1 MKFRNPKTGEVFPS
15 SLRAWKSYC
24 RTRRCENCPLKRAV
38 EESDCGLNC
47 DIFADEHP
55 HEAAALM
62 GYEVVEEHTPTH
74 EKTHAD
80 AIENAHMQ
88 SEAKENKTVLTKNDG
103 KDETLEVNMDK
114 PRICQVLGVEVNE
127 LWKIKGNDNVYRI
140 NKEGYRE
147 YYYIDDWVRCAA
159 EITLADTI
167 NHAEDI
173 IHIRSFTQQD
183 IKDAL
188 TIQQVFGREGI
199 VRRQSRAT
207 TPPYSNLTFDYAY
220 INEAMFPSIKEG
232 QEYSL
237 DEIIGCDILKGN
249 D

>member
-1 MKFRNPKTGEVFPS
+1 MKFRNPKTGEVFQTV
-15 SLRAWKSYC
+15 LRAWKNYC
-24 RTRRCENCPLKRAV
+24 RTRRCESCPLKRAV

-55 HEAAALM
+55 NEAATLM
-62 GYEVVEEHTPTH
+62 GYEVIPEPGDNTVSIN
-74 EKTHAD
+74 D
-80 AIENAHMQ
+80 AAKAFAKLGQ
-88 SEAKENKTVLTKNDG
+88 EAFNQIGKESNMSKPL
-103 KDETLEVNMDK
+103 KDWTLEEVRDFCKKHDCTPDCPLKKGDGECKINRLNPCDWNLDEK
-114 PRICQVLGVEVNE
+114 PR
-127 LWKIKGNDNVYRI
+127 
-140 NKEGYRE
+140 
-147 YYYIDDWVRCAA
+147 
-159 EITLADTI
+159 
-167 NHAEDI
+167 
-173 IHIRSFTQQD
+173 FTQQD
-183 IKDAL
+183 IEDAL

-199 VRRQSRAT
+199 VRRQSKAT